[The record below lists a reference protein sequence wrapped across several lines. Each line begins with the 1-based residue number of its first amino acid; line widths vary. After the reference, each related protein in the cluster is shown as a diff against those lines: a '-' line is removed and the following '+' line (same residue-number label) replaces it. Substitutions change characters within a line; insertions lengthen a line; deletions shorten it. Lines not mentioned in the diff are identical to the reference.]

1 MDTDIQRVLTEWG
14 RWTNGGVDIGYPHT
28 TTFYRL
34 SKSGGWGAK
43 TPLISDDM
51 ACRVDMAVAM
61 LEMRCRGRRED
72 MRYQMLKGVYLKRIP
87 VYQLAEKHRMDR
99 RTASSALR
107 AAESWVDSQVF
118 VSEVF
123 LALAPQEV
131 V

>member
-1 MDTDIQRVLTEWG
+1 MTTDIQRLLTEWG
-14 RWTNGGVDIGYPHT
+14 RWTAGGVDIGYPHT
-28 TTFYRL
+28 TPFYRE

-43 TPLISDDM
+43 VPMISDEL
-51 ACRVDMAVAM
+51 ACRVDMAAAM

-72 MRYQMLKGVYLKRIP
+72 KRYQMLKGVYLKRIP
-87 VYQLAEKHRMDR
+87 VYQLAEKYRMDR

-118 VSEVF
+118 TGEVF
-123 LALAPQEV
+123 LGIVEQQV